1 MSRDARRL
9 TAWAREGDGQGA
21 AETSRPPQ
29 GSERMMDAMELLLAR
44 SADDLIIG
52 FMDCWTGDGRKPSV
66 S

>member
-1 MSRDARRL
+1 
-9 TAWAREGDGQGA
+9 
-21 AETSRPPQ
+21 
-29 GSERMMDAMELLLAR
+29 MMDAMELLLAR